1 MAMHSVQPGF
11 APANR
16 QLARILAIARDHGF
30 QAAVTPLGTVK
41 IAIPT
46 YDSATNTRGLIVEEV
61 GSVHEAFRALGY

>member
-1 MAMHSVQPGF
+1 MATHTVQPGI

-16 QLARILAIARDHGF
+16 QLSRIIAIANDHGF

-46 YDSATNTRGLIVEEV
+46 YDRTTNTRGVMVEEV